1 MSNLTLRI
9 LFGSLYVAIMVFAAV
24 FGNPYFSVL
33 MAILTFLALNEISKL
48 SGSSNAQNLYV
59 NPLIF
64 SGIIVFIALFEGR
77 DLALMEFVIA
87 LVVQLFCVVL
97 LYSQL
102 KKKGTINN
110 VAATLYLWL
119 PLAGLAFWF
128 TQFEDKNME
137 YVLFFLICIWL
148 YDSMA
153 YTVGKLIGKTPIF
166 PKVSPKKTVEGTIGG
181 SIVTLAIMFALNKYW
196 LQLEPNAIFLAG
208 VVIFFATFGDFVES
222 YMKRKLGIKDSGNL
236 IPGHGGILDRIDSIL
251 LAALPYLVI
260 ILNI

>member
-1 MSNLTLRI
+1 MSNFTLRI
-9 LFGSLYVAIMVFAAV
+9 LFGSLYVAIMVSAAV
-24 FGNPYFSVL
+24 FGNPYFSIL
-33 MAILTFLALNEISKL
+33 MALLSFLALNEISKL

-64 SGIIVFIALFEGR
+64 SGIIVFIALFQGR
-77 DLALMEFVIA
+77 DLGIVEFVIA
-87 LVVQLFCVVL
+87 LLLQLLCGVI
-97 LYSQL
+97 LYKQL
-102 KKKGTINN
+102 KTKKTINN

-128 TQFEDKNME
+128 TQYEKNNME

-153 YTVGKLIGKTPIF
+153 YSVGKLIGKTPIF
-166 PKVSPKKTVEGTIGG
+166 PKVSPKKTIEGTVGG
-181 SIVTLAIMFALNKYW
+181 SVITLSIMYVLNRYW
-196 LQLEPNAIFLAG
+196 LQLEPNALLLAG

-236 IPGHGGILDRIDSIL
+236 IPGHGGILDRFDSIL

-260 ILNI
+260 IMLI